1 MQFLL
6 YLSDMMIPMVIF
18 YLVGYGLLAKTD
30 VYTAFLQGAK
40 TGMKTVLDILPTLIG
55 LFVAV
60 GALRT
65 SGALDFLAG
74 LLQKAVGG
82 TGIPS
87 PLIPLVLVRLF
98 SSSAA
103 TGMAVDIFKEFGTD
117 SYAGM
122 AASILMSCT
131 ETVFYT
137 MSVYF
142 AAAKVTRTRYTL
154 PGALIATAAGAAA
167 SLILAGRI

>member
-6 YLSDMMIPMVIF
+6 YLSDIMIPMVIF
-18 YLVGYGLLAKTD
+18 YLVGYGLLAKTN

-87 PLIPLVLVRLF
+87 PLIPLALVRLF